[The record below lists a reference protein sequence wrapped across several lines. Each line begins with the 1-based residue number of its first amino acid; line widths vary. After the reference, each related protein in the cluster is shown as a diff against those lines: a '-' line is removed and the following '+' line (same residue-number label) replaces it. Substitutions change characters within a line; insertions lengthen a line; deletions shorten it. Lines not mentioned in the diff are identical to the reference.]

1 MERFDVSERK
11 VFRAVR
17 SACSAQRYFP
27 KIRDVEDRLIESM
40 VDLAT
45 KYGRYECRRIAAFL
59 QREGM
64 ESGATNGGRSFN
76 YFIKFA

>member
-45 KYGRYECRRIAAFL
+45 KYGRYEYIRIAALL
-59 QREGM
+59 QREEL
-64 ESGATNGGRSFN
+64 ESDATNWYSSVN
-76 YFIKFA
+76 SFIKFA

>member
-45 KYGRYECRRIAAFL
+45 KYGRYEYIRIAALL
-59 QREGM
+59 QREEL
-64 ESGATNGGRSFN
+64 ESDATNWYSSVNSFMK
-76 YFIKFA
+76 IT

>member
-11 VFRAVR
+11 VCRAVR

-45 KYGRYECRRIAAFL
+45 KYGRYEYIRIAALL
-59 QREGM
+59 QREEL
-64 ESGATNGGRSFN
+64 ESDATNWYSSVNSFMK
-76 YFIKFA
+76 IT

>member
-1 MERFDVSERK
+1 MARFDVSERK

-45 KYGRYECRRIAAFL
+45 KYGRYEYIRIAALL
-59 QREGM
+59 QREEL
-64 ESGATNGGRSFN
+64 ESDATNWYSSVNSFMK
-76 YFIKFA
+76 IT

>member
-1 MERFDVSERK
+1 MFVGLLDQP
-11 VFRAVR
+11 R
-17 SACSAQRYFP
+17 STQRYSP
-27 KIRDVEDRLIESM
+27 KIRDGEDRLIESM